1 LKGGVR
7 GENCDRENS
16 EIGESGESGEVGES
30 GECDTVADVFEG
42 TSK

>member
-16 EIGESGESGEVGES
+16 EIGESGEVGES
-30 GECDTVADVFEG
+30 GECDTVADAFEG